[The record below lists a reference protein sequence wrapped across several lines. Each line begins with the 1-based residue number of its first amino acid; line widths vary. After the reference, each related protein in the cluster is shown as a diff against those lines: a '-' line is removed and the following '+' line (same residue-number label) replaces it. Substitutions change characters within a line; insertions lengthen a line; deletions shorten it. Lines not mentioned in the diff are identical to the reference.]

1 LNIKHRPLNICSLG
15 CYLLLDLSDRPVK
28 TIALDVGYTDPY
40 YFSRVFKKSMG
51 LSPEKYREIKK
62 G

>member
-1 LNIKHRPLNICSLG
+1 MAYFIHLRMRLACR
-15 CYLLLDLSDRPVK
+15 LLDLSPRPVK
-28 TIALDVGYTDPY
+28 TVAHEVGYADPY

>member
-1 LNIKHRPLNICSLG
+1 
-15 CYLLLDLSDRPVK
+15 
-28 TIALDVGYTDPY
+28 VGYADPY